1 MKKILFI
8 LPLVL
13 IAILAFKPHVSFE
26 NIDWLK
32 KQVSYKMSILF
43 TSISGIK
50 KLSDASTTTRNVFGY
65 SLNAS
70 SEGGK
75 IILAIMKS
83 RKILKGIVIDFKTQT
98 YSNI

>member
-1 MKKILFI
+1 MLLI
-8 LPLVL
+8 LPLAV
-13 IAILAFKPHVSFE
+13 IAFLAFKPHVSFE

-32 KQVSYKMSILF
+32 KQVTYKMSILF
-43 TSISGIK
+43 TSVSGVK
-50 KLSDASTTTRNVFGY
+50 KLSDLSTTTRKVFGY
-65 SLNAS
+65 TLNAS

-75 IILAIMKS
+75 IVLAIMKG